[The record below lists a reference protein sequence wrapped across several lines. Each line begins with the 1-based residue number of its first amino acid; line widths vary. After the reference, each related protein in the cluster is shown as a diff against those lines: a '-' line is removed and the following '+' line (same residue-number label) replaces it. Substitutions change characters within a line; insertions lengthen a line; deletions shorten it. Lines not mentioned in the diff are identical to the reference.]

1 MPEEA
6 LDTGLPDT
14 LDASILNT
22 PMGQPA
28 SGGGAPVVTLPRLLI
43 ISDTLALLAALL
55 VSDVA
60 SSAGGQAALQ
70 PWTLALFGVMLPA
83 WIVGAR
89 LYGLYRVDGRPATYR
104 TAHEWV
110 NLGHLVLT
118 WTVAFWVVA
127 LTTQIDDPARG
138 QLLVFAVSAIA
149 FLTAGRATSR
159 ALARRWDGYAQSA
172 VIVGAGEVG
181 QLLARKLLRHPEYG
195 IELVGFVDTAPK
207 QRRPDTAHVPIL
219 GEVDDLASIVRDV
232 RRRPG
237 DRGVL
242 ETGRPEDAGPGTPAR
257 GAERARRRR
266 PAHVRDD
273 RAQCRAAARRGDPT
287 RQHLATAHARRP
299 PGE

>member
-1 MPEEA
+1 M
-6 LDTGLPDT
+6 T
-14 LDASILNT
+14 LT
-22 PMGQPA
+22 
-28 SGGGAPVVTLPRLLI
+28 RLLI

-127 LTTQIDDPARG
+127 LTTRIDDPARG

-159 ALARRWDGYAQSA
+159 ALARRWDGYAQSCRDRRSRRGRA
-172 VIVGAGEVG
+172 APREKAAAPPGVRHRSRRIRRRGTQAASAGHRPRPDSRRG
-181 QLLARKLLRHPEYG
+181 
-195 IELVGFVDTAPK
+195 
-207 QRRPDTAHVPIL
+207 RRPGIDRA
-219 GEVDDLASIVRDV
+219 RV

-237 DRGVL
+237 DPGVL
-242 ETGRPEDAGPGTPAR
+242 ESGRPEDAGPGTPAR
-257 GAERARRRR
+257 GVEACTSTSSRACSR
-266 PAHVRDD
+266 
-273 RAQCRAAARRGDPT
+273 
-287 RQHLATAHARRP
+287 
-299 PGE
+299 